1 MQKLIENIGYEFKN
15 INLLRTALTH
25 SSYANERGVDSYE
38 RLEFLGDSILSFV
51 VSTHLY
57 KSKCHIVE
65 GDMSKLRATIVCEK
79 SLDECAKRL
88 NFGKYLFLSKGEEI
102 TGGRTR
108 PSILADVFEA
118 VLAAIYLDGG
128 FFAAEKF
135 VMSQLGDAIEN
146 AKHGV
151 LLFKDYKTELQEIAQ
166 SVDKKVVYEHIK
178 EEGPAHNK
186 VFTVRVLYDGVVLSE
201 EKGRSKKD
209 AEQNAART
217 AIEEVKNAE
226 I

>member
-1 MQKLIENIGYEFKN
+1 MQKLIEDIGYEFKN
-15 INLLRTALTH
+15 TNLLRTALTH

-65 GDMSKLRATIVCEK
+65 GDMSKLRAAIVCEK

-118 VLAAIYLDGG
+118 VLTAIYLDGG

>member
-65 GDMSKLRATIVCEK
+65 GDMSKLRAAIVCEK